1 MEPTQTYPVNYPV
14 FEADQVLTNDDL
26 NLLVNYLDSQQR
38 LTRTRLI
45 GMGIVCGFELSQDPS
60 GAAIRI
66 SRGCGVTSWGYLVLE
81 EAVTLGFY
89 RNYTLPSTVPAGDQY
104 PPFTLGAGKGT
115 LYELLTAGEYGN
127 LNDTSQVTALQNAPQ
142 GFLKDKV
149 IVLYLEITEDN
160 LKNCLTGDCDN
171 KGIDVAIN
179 LKRLLVST
187 ADLSAGSNDV
197 ATTATGAVD
206 GLTDLFMPVVTLTS
220 TAAASAAGIYKA
232 YTAVFDTSVQGNI
245 IDQLSDALNKV
256 YTLLSPLL
264 TDFPSNPFLQV
275 KATLE
280 KRLADVGKNVPYAVQ
295 YYYDFIDDLVKAYD
309 ELKHGCRAM
318 ISECCPDG
326 SLFPLHLLLGMASV
340 ATTPGVAYRQYFL
353 YSPLYTGRQDLI
365 AEIRQLFAR
374 IKVMID
380 NFFVPSPAP
389 VTTNTNLRAVLG
401 LRGNS
406 LKVKITPSRLG
417 TAPLSVRAIPYYY
430 QIDRLNPIQV
440 SWNFR
445 KSRAGKSNQNLSYN
459 ADKYNTLPEGQPF
472 ISPLSYSLEP
482 YNFFRIEG
490 HIGQNYYN
498 VLKYITTQQN
508 NYRLPFD
515 VVAVKLGTDWTDIT
529 PGVACVF
536 SDLEAEYELLK
547 SELYCKLGDQICYYA
562 SQRYTS
568 DIPIVLGNL
577 NLLTSLAV
585 TDQQKAALATAPGV
599 RSTAAETAAAP
610 ETATGDGTTNLQTT
624 LTDFNLAA
632 VKIAST
638 GLTLQDV
645 GKYTS
650 LLPVNLR
657 PSFLVNVYSRGQF
670 LSSRPCF
677 TTIQQPPSGTTSV
690 GLAYLA
696 RLKQGAIPA
705 YPPNDIRLLSDYLL
719 KMTDLIE
726 GVVST
731 IFYPA
736 LGTFNADDFS
746 TSYQALTRYAASLGA
761 LLTKAANQAN
771 VPSGLAAKLASVNA
785 CCQLEKLQAL
795 KRGYQSRL
803 QKLQQSMLFAN
814 YLADHPGLDH
824 KAGVPRGGT
833 FVLVYYE
840 KPAATAGSPA
850 QLASAALTNTV
861 NNPVALKSA
870 LGTISLSTDTP
881 AGIAA
886 PAQTSGLY
894 QRLTD
899 IVQDKQYS
907 FTPAQQQAILK
918 VVAQKTPAATLTD
931 ASRVQLPD
939 KGVIADFYLPYLCC
953 SGCGGGTTYVFPPE
967 PTTTGDPVISVTP
980 TLFCANDTKLYPVAV
995 TPAGGAVTGDGIT
1008 AAADGSFMFT
1018 PEGLSAGSHT
1028 LSYQLD
1034 NKTATVAVTVTQA
1047 PAQPDFSFK
1056 AHPTATGA
1064 TVNFEASGVN
1074 AGLVYHWDFGD
1085 GSSADTLVPA
1095 AHDYAFDGASTVI
1108 TVTFTVTDG
1117 PCEVPVSKQV
1127 SLAKSEQPP
1136 VFTITPTRFAF
1147 NDPGVYPF
1155 DIFPAID
1162 QASIVT
1168 ATTDPKLL
1176 SNPDKLPLKVSD
1188 GKLILAPA
1196 MPTLAA
1202 TLVST
1207 LGYQSILLTITLV
1220 RPVARFTIGVTTTTR
1235 TAGTFLAAAP
1245 AAAATIQLSA
1255 IDKGADAYHWT
1266 INGRAL
1272 ADLVPGTVD
1281 GPAPVINAAALVRA
1295 LDQAQQ
1301 WTIALTLSYT
1311 LNGVTATDDR
1321 KGIVTL
1327 DQLTQAVNQEPIEPA
1342 YES

>member
-1 MEPTQTYPVNYPV
+1 MEPTQAYPLNYPV

-26 NLLVNYLDSQQR
+26 NLLVDYLDSQQR

-45 GMGIVCGFELSQDPS
+45 GMGIVCGLELSQDPS
-60 GAAIRI
+60 AASIRI
-66 SRGCGVTSWGYLVLE
+66 SRGCGVTSWGYLVLG

-89 RNYTLPSTVPAGDQY
+89 RDYTLPSTVPAADQY
-104 PPFTLGAGKGT
+104 PPFTLGSGQAS
-115 LYELLTAGEYGN
+115 LYELLTTEEYDN
-127 LNDTSQVTALQNAPQ
+127 LNDRSQVTALQNAPQ

-149 IVLYLEITEDN
+149 VVLYLEITEDN

-187 ADLSAGSNDV
+187 ADLSAGSSGV

-206 GLTDLFMPVVTLTS
+206 GLADLFMPVVTLTS
-220 TAAASAAGIYKA
+220 TAAATAAGIYKA
-232 YTAVFDTSVQGNI
+232 YTDVFDTSVQGNI
-245 IDQLSDALNKV
+245 IDRLSDALNRI

-275 KATLE
+275 KATLV
-280 KRLADVGKNVPYAVQ
+280 KRLADVEKNVPYAVQ

-309 ELKHGCRAM
+309 ELKHSSRAM
-318 ISECCPDG
+318 IAECCPDD
-326 SLFPLHLLLGMASV
+326 SLFPLHLLLGMATV
-340 ATTPGVAYRQYFL
+340 ATAPGAAYRQYFL
-353 YSPLYTGRQDLI
+353 CSPLYTGRQDLVS
-365 AEIRQLFAR
+365 EIRQLFAR

-389 VTTNTNLRAVLG
+389 VATNVNLRSVLG
-401 LRGNS
+401 LRGNA

-472 ISPLSYSLEP
+472 INPLSYSLEP

-498 VLKYITTQQN
+498 VLKYITTQQGA
-508 NYRLPFD
+508 YRLPFD

-529 PGVACVF
+529 PDAACVF

-562 SQRYTS
+562 SQRYAS
-568 DIPIVLGNL
+568 DIPLALGNL
-577 NLLTSLAV
+577 HLLTALTV
-585 TDQQKAALATAPGV
+585 KDQQKAAALAAAPGA
-599 RSTAAETAAAP
+599 RSTAAEAAAP
-610 ETATGDGTTNLQTT
+610 TPATGDDPADAQTT
-624 LTDFNLAA
+624 LADFNLAA

-657 PSFLVNVYSRGQF
+657 ATFLVNVYSRGQF
-670 LSSRPCF
+670 LSGRPCF

-746 TSYQALTRYAASLGA
+746 TSYQALTRYATSLGA
-761 LLTKAANQAN
+761 LLSKSANQAN
-771 VPSGLAAKLASVNA
+771 VPAGLAARLSAIHA
-785 CCQLEKLQAL
+785 CCQMEKLQAL
-795 KRGYQSRL
+795 KRSYQSRL
-803 QKLQQSMLFAN
+803 QKLQQSMLFAH

-840 KPAATAGSPA
+840 KPAAAGSAA
-850 QLASAALTNTV
+850 QQASIALQNTV
-861 NNPVALKSA
+861 NNPAALQTA
-870 LGTISLSTDTP
+870 LGTISLSAST
-881 AGIAA
+881 AA

-894 QRLTD
+894 QQLTG

-918 VVAQKTPAATLTD
+918 VITQRSPAATPTD

-967 PTTTGDPVISVTP
+967 PTTTGDPVISITP

-995 TPAGGAVTGDGIT
+995 TPAGGSATGDGLI
-1008 AAADGSFMFT
+1008 AASDGSFAFT

-1034 NKTATVAVTVTQA
+1034 NKTATVAVTITQA
-1047 PAQPDFSFK
+1047 PAQPDFNFK
-1056 AHPTATGA
+1056 VHPTATGA
-1064 TVNFEASGVN
+1064 TVNFEASGAN

-1085 GSSADTLVPA
+1085 GTTADTLAPA

-1108 TVTFTVTDG
+1108 TVTFTITDG

-1127 SLAKSEQPP
+1127 SLTKSDQSP
-1136 VFTITPTRFAF
+1136 VFAITPTRFAF

-1155 DIFPAID
+1155 DISPAID
-1162 QASIVT
+1162 QAGIVT

-1176 SNPDKLPLKVSD
+1176 SNPDSLPLKVSG
-1188 GKLILAPA
+1188 GKLVLVPA
-1196 MPTLAA
+1196 MPKLAA

-1207 LGYQSILLTITLV
+1207 LGYQSIRLTITIV
-1220 RPVARFTIGVTTTTR
+1220 RPVARFTIGVKTTAR

-1245 AAAATIQLSA
+1245 AAAATIQLTA
-1255 IDKGADAYHWT
+1255 VDTGADAYHWT

-1281 GPAPVINAAALVRA
+1281 GPAPVINAAALVSA
-1295 LDQAQQ
+1295 LNQVQQ
-1301 WTIALTLSYT
+1301 WTVELTLSYT
-1311 LNGVTATDDR
+1311 INDVTATDDK
-1321 KGIVTL
+1321 KGTVTL
-1327 DQLTQAVNQEPIEPA
+1327 DQLTKAVNQDPLEPS
-1342 YES
+1342 YGS